1 MPLVR
6 KRPWLRDR
14 LHSACGRRSIRCGPT
29 ACGRLLEVLLQRRV
43 SLLRRRQVARLQRL
57 SQFTEQLSNRILRG
71 PTRTSPMSVMMVS
84 AALALHILLNGGK
97 VLLRRRE
104 ISRLQIL
111 GQLLKSLGNGI
122 AAL

>member
-1 MPLVR
+1 M
-6 KRPWLRDR
+6 
-14 LHSACGRRSIRCGPT
+14 
-29 ACGRLLEVLLQRRV
+29 LEVLLQGRI
-43 SLLRRRQVARLQRL
+43 SLLRRRQVAGLQSL
-57 SQFTEQLSNRILRG
+57 SQFSEQLSNRILLG
-71 PTRTSPMSVMMVS
+71 SARTSPMSMMMVS

-111 GQLLKSLGNGI
+111 GQLLKSLGDGV